1 MKLGKDGAWA
11 RLFSLTL
18 LLAVFASV
26 WLSFGCAR
34 FAGGQKAAG
43 GANPAIAVKPTTQ
56 ASTPTPTPTGFVPP
70 SEAAQAAAL
79 GPDAPT
85 FFQTMT
91 AHFSPIPSPGP
102 RDWLAQHKEPGQ
114 TYHDYEA
121 MKPNVPD
128 QKRHKIYLQALG
140 DFGPDDPSLKEVADY
155 TSRFFGLEVMVLPSP
170 ANFAPKGRVDIFTK
184 KKQWL
189 TSGILDY
196 LSAQL
201 PDDAYCLLGIT
212 MTDLYPGEDWNYVF
226 GIATLKKRVGVYSLA
241 RYDPEFFGDSRGA
254 EWKSK
259 ALERSCK
266 VLSHET
272 CHMLGM
278 AHCVYYNCLMNG
290 SNHLDE
296 LDSQSTFLCPIC
308 LRKLQRAVHPNFVK
322 RYGKL
327 RDFFVENGLEEQARW
342 VSSVVAGVDR

>member
-1 MKLGKDGAWA
+1 MAQ
-11 RLFSLTL
+11 
-18 LLAVFASV
+18 V
-26 WLSFGCAR
+26 
-34 FAGGQKAAG
+34 
-43 GANPAIAVKPTTQ
+43 
-56 ASTPTPTPTGFVPP
+56 STPSPTPTSFVPP
-70 SEAAQAAAL
+70 DEAARSAAL

-85 FFQTMT
+85 FFQTM
-91 AHFSPIPSPGP
+91 AGHFSAIPAPGP
-102 RDWLAQHKEPGQ
+102 RDWLAEHKEAGQ

-121 MKPNVPD
+121 LKPNVPD

-155 TSRFFGLEVMVLPSP
+155 TSHFFGLEVVVLHSP
-170 ANFAPKGRVDIFTK
+170 PNFNPKGRIDIFTR

-189 TSGILDY
+189 TGGILDH
-196 LSAQL
+196 LSKQL

-241 RYDPEFFGDSRGA
+241 RYDPAFFGQARGSD
-254 EWKSK
+254 WKSK

-266 VLSHET
+266 ILSHET

-278 AHCVYYNCLMNG
+278 AHCIYYDCLMNG
-290 SNHLDE
+290 NNNLDE
-296 LDSQSTFLCPIC
+296 LDSQSTFLCPVC
-308 LRKLQRAVHPNFVK
+308 LRKLQRAMHPDFLK

-327 RDFFVENGLEEQARW
+327 REFFATKGLQEQARW
-342 VSSVVAGVDR
+342 IDSVLADAKR